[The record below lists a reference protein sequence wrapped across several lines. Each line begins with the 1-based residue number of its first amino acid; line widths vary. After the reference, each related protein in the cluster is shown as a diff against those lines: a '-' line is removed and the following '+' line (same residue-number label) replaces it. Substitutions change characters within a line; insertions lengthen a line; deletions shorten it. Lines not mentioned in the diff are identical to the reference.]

1 MAGSKMESLLVD
13 ELRDLL
19 SAEKQ
24 LVKALP
30 KMAKAASAPTLQAAF
45 TEHLK
50 QTEGHVA
57 RLEQAFEALG
67 IAARAKKCVAMEG
80 LIGEGKELM
89 EEGLE
94 PSVLDAALIA
104 AAQKVEHY
112 EIASYGTVRTWAE
125 ETGHGDVARLMNA
138 TLSEESATDLKLT
151 QLAKNVVNAQA
162 A

>member
-1 MAGSKMESLLVD
+1 MDTLLVD

-30 KMAKAASAPTLQAAF
+30 KMAKAASSPLLQAAF
-45 TEHLK
+45 ADHLAE
-50 QTEGHVA
+50 TEGHVA
-57 RLEQAFEALG
+57 RLVQAFAALG
-67 IAARAKKCVAMEG
+67 SPARAKKCVAMEG
-80 LIGEGKELM
+80 LIEEGKELM

-94 PSVLDAALIA
+94 PTILDAALIA

-125 ETGHGDVARLMNA
+125 ETGHPEVAKLLES
-138 TLSEESATDLKLT
+138 TLNDESAADKKLT
-151 QLAKNVVNAQA
+151 RLAKNVINSQA